1 MSRQEIYKEIE
12 EMCGMVPE
20 QFKVLTDETLE
31 PSWQM
36 FKRYQMSEDTL
47 IPPKYKQLIGLAVA
61 GAIRC
66 PYCTLFH
73 TEASKLMGATTAEI
87 EEVAM
92 LTRETAGWSA
102 YLNTIRLDMERFK
115 SEVGQIVEFIKTKT
129 LQRGT

>member
-12 EMCGMVPE
+12 GMCGMVPE
-20 QFKVLTDETLE
+20 QFKVLTDEALG
-31 PSWQM
+31 PSWEL

-73 TEASKLMGATTAEI
+73 SEAAKLMGATTAEI
-87 EEVAM
+87 EEVSM
-92 LTRETAGWSA
+92 LAKETAGWST
-102 YLNTIRLDMERFK
+102 YLNTLRLDYERFK
-115 SEVGQIVEFIKTKT
+115 DEVSRIVEFIKSASLK
-129 LQRGT
+129 RGT